1 MIRERLRH
9 GLPGIPILI
18 AAFLALAGIVWLFFS
33 GVAPD
38 GDGGD
43 GPGSV
48 PGLER
53 MVADLVSL
61 ARRARDAGERL
72 YCWTRS
78 AW

>member
-18 AAFLALAGIVWLFFS
+18 VASLALAGIVWLFFS

-48 PGLER
+48 P
-53 MVADLVSL
+53 
-61 ARRARDAGERL
+61 RL
-72 YCWTRS
+72 IS
-78 AW
+78 AIVLFPLWIFLMTGALFSVR